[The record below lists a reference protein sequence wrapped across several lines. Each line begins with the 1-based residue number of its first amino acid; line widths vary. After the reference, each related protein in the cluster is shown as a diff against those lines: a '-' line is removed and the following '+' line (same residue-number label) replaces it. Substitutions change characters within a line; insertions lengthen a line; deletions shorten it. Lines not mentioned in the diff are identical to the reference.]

1 MTLIC
6 RYKEFKCFHFSQKWK
21 GDLENSWSFRFIYHG
36 LLTGRCQWILI
47 CHALKENW
55 SPVFLVSKNSN
66 ILYSIREEEQVSIEF
81 SESAIFLI
89 ACLVMKKAI
98 PANLGIVIKLRTCIS
113 ALIASCMSLL
123 CFAFSLPGS
132 SWLADMSNLL
142 FAPLDWKPLYI
153 GNAYGYHE
161 MFLHL
166 YLQTKVFLFF

>member
-66 ILYSIREEEQVSIEF
+66 ILSSIREEEQVSIEF
-81 SESAIFLI
+81 SESAFFLI

-98 PANLGIVIKLRTCIS
+98 PANLGIVIKLRTCLS
-113 ALIASCMSLL
+113 ALIASCMSLR
-123 CFAFSLPGS
+123 CFAFSLPGARIF
-132 SWLADMSNLL
+132 LIGRREFFVVRATRLET
-142 FAPLDWKPLYI
+142 ALYRKCLWVPRDVPTFI
-153 GNAYGYHE
+153 PP
-161 MFLHL
+161 
-166 YLQTKVFLFF
+166 K